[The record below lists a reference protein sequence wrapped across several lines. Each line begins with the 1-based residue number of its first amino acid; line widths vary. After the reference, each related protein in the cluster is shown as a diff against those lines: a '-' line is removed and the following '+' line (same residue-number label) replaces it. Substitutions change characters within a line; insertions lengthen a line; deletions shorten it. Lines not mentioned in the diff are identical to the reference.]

1 MRHTSRLGASQRYVF
16 LPVVVLIF
24 SFMFGRTVCGQ
35 VPRASSAQSEQR
47 VTSPALPAAWNE
59 GVKALAEKIVAA
71 VKPSTA
77 ISLEVKNISSLG
89 SAEVAAVRRALETE
103 LASQQIRV
111 DDGETKVVVTLSE
124 NDREAIWVAEIP
136 GSQKRAA
143 KVAMVPVTAP
153 SLAKG
158 TATATLSLFR
168 ELVWEQPER
177 FLDFSVLYGVPGLTF
192 STLVVLEADD
202 LNYYESQ
209 GAGWSRLGSLKFP
222 SVQKSQRDPLGTIS
236 VAGGTVYAPGI
247 RCTGKVEDRT
257 KLECALWSSHMLDG
271 ARVHFRFEKHDE
283 SDEGALLQTRC
294 GNQMPAVL
302 SGDGDWTQPDTLQ
315 GYLMDDFRQEARPS
329 GDALAFEG
337 PVVVVHAEAK
347 NTLRAIVRN
356 LRSGNYEAYIVT
368 ATCSQ

>member
-1 MRHTSRLGASQRYVF
+1 MRHISRLGASRRYVF
-16 LPVVVLIF
+16 LSVVALIF
-24 SFMFGRTVCGQ
+24 SFLLGRSVRGQ
-35 VPRASSAQSEQR
+35 VPGGSSAQSEQR
-47 VTSPALPAAWNE
+47 VASPALPAAWSD
-59 GVKALAEKIVAA
+59 GVKALAEKIAAA
-71 VKPSTA
+71 VKPSRTV
-77 ISLEVKNISSLG
+77 SLEVRNISSLG
-89 SAEVAAVRRALETE
+89 AGDVDAVRRALETE
-103 LASQQIRV
+103 LASQQIQM

-143 KVAMVPVTAP
+143 KVAVVPVKAR
-153 SLAKG
+153 SSAKG
-158 TATATLSLFR
+158 TATATLSLSR

-192 STLVVLEADD
+192 SELVVLEADA

-209 GAGWSRLGSLKFP
+209 GAGWSRLGTLKFP

-236 VAGGTVYAPGI
+236 VAEGTVYAPGI

-257 KLECALWSSHMLDG
+257 KLECALWSSNMMSG

-283 SDEGALLQTRC
+283 SDAGALLQTRC

-302 SGDGDWTQPDTLQ
+302 SGDRDWTQPDTLQ
-315 GYLMDDFRQEARPS
+315 GYLMDDFRQEGKPA
-329 GDALAFEG
+329 GGALAFEG
-337 PVVVVHAEAK
+337 PVIVVHAEAK
-347 NTLRAIVRN
+347 NTVRAIVRN

>member
-1 MRHTSRLGASQRYVF
+1 MRHTLRLGASLRYVF

-24 SFMFGRTVCGQ
+24 SFMLGRTVRGQ
-35 VPRASSAQSEQR
+35 ASGASLPQSDQRA
-47 VTSPALPAAWNE
+47 TSPALPSAWND
-59 GVKALAEKIVAA
+59 GVKALAEKIVAE
-71 VKPSTA
+71 VKPSRT
-77 ISLEVKNISSLG
+77 ISLEVRNISPLG
-89 SAEVAAVRRALETE
+89 AGDVDAVRRALETE
-103 LASQQIRV
+103 LASQQVRV

-153 SLAKG
+153 MSAKG
-158 TATATLSLFR
+158 TATATLSLSR
-168 ELVWEQPER
+168 EFVWEQPER

-192 STLVVLEADD
+192 SRLVILEADQ
-202 LNYYESQ
+202 LKYYESQ
-209 GAGWSRLGSLKFP
+209 GAAWSPLGSLKFP

-236 VAGGTVYAPGI
+236 VAEGTVYAPGI

-257 KLECALWSSHMLDG
+257 KLECALWSSHVLDG

-283 SDEGALLQTRC
+283 SDAGALLQTRC

-315 GYLMDDFRQEARPS
+315 GYLMDDFRQEGKPS
-329 GDALAFEG
+329 GGALAFEG